1 MPLTIS
7 DCSVTTTTIRISFS
21 DAVFTDLQ
29 VGQGAWEGPLTAP
42 KKTDPDFKKKEKAYE
57 QWRRSA
63 LNPYNF
69 GISSSS
75 SVDFSTSLS
84 IGMAQDKPLNPAFRA
99 TPTAVTKNSILITFI
114 PSTGSD
120 EFQAGN
126 FVTIAVSNIEGYP
139 EAGDSRARIDGNI
152 AMVSRQV
159 PGGGSVAAATRNAE
173 DALSYPILTE
183 EVSYPPA
190 ALQRPGGGAGV
201 GGGGRGG
208 AGSFGLGE
216 TANDAIANALGWK
229 PNAGDPRGFLGALTQ
244 SFSLTESEGHVE
256 ATWNP
261 RSYTVQ
267 SDLAGGISGAQA
279 SLLNRAQDVGDK
291 CLPLLDGLYPLNPDA
306 DPEYVTALREM
317 AKSQITEIIRQFSE
331 VPPSILRVD
340 LYFKILLGYDDV
352 EFVDGQPTPQ
362 TDPDRVGGTLGD
374 IRREY
379 GIFFLTHD
387 GKDNPFSNSLQD
399 EKVISDFRVTSD
411 YLTSL
416 LLTWL
421 SNRKYFE
428 LTPSRLPA
436 FLGTQLVLI
445 SRQLNVIAETVNEV
459 RFALDSV
466 FIGPNERQTLLIEF
480 PIFKHL
486 GHGEKRRG
494 HLPLPAM
501 YLEDVLTEIYTS
513 VADELPRLM
522 RDGGRIAINNNVLP
536 VMQTLKNMAEG
547 AKAPTNINSLPAGF
561 STARVRNALSDLSD
575 QLAQLLLLG
584 QQVGMQF
591 PRTRYSMTP

>member
-7 DCSVTTTTIRISFS
+7 DCSVTTTTIRITFS
-21 DAVFTDLQ
+21 DAVFTDAQ
-29 VGQGAWEGPLTAP
+29 VAAGAWEPALFAP
-42 KKTDPDFKKKEKAYE
+42 KVGDPHFKKNEKAHE
-57 QWRRSA
+57 LWQRSA
-63 LNPYNF
+63 LNPYNY
-69 GISSSS
+69 GISSTTST
-75 SVDFSTSLS
+75 DFSTSQS
-84 IGMAQDKPLNPAFRA
+84 IGAAQEKPLDPAFA
-99 TPTAVTKNSILITFI
+99 AKVTSLTKKTILITFT
-114 PSTGSD
+114 PSKGTD
-120 EFQAGN
+120 EFQAGD

-139 EAGDSRARIDGNI
+139 EAGDRRPRIDGNI

-159 PGGGSVAAATRNAE
+159 PGGGSVGLATRNAE

-190 ALQRPGGGAGV
+190 ALQRPGGFGG
-201 GGGGRGG
+201 GSGGGRGG
-208 AGSFGLGE
+208 SGSFGLGQ

-229 PNAGDPRGFLGALTQ
+229 PNAADPRGFLGALTQ
-244 SFSLTESEGHVE
+244 SFSLTETEGHVE
-256 ATWNP
+256 ATWNQ
-261 RSYTVQ
+261 RTHTVQ

-306 DPEYVTALREM
+306 DPEYVTALREI
-317 AKSQITEIIRQFSE
+317 AKSQITEIIRQFSA
-331 VPPSILRVD
+331 VPPSILRID

-352 EFVDGQPTPQ
+352 EFVDGVPTPQ
-362 TDPDRVGGTLGD
+362 PDPDRVGGTLGD

-379 GIFFLTHD
+379 GIFFQSDD
-387 GKDNPFSNSLQD
+387 GRDNQFSNSLQD
-399 EKVISDFRVTSD
+399 EKVISDFRITSD

-416 LLTWL
+416 LQTWL
-421 SNRKYFE
+421 FNRKYFE

-466 FIGPNERQTLLIEF
+466 FIGPNERQTLLLEF
-480 PIFKHL
+480 PVFKGL

-501 YLEDVLTEIYTS
+501 YLEDVLSQIYTS
-513 VADELPRLM
+513 VGDELPRLM
-522 RDGGRIAINNNVLP
+522 KDGGRIAINNNVLP

-547 AKAPTNINSLPAGF
+547 AKAPTNIGSLPAGF

-575 QLAQLLLLG
+575 QLTQLLQLG

-591 PRTRYSMTP
+591 PRPRYSMTP